1 MMTEA
6 LVRFVTLTLFSTSLA
21 ARYISIL
28 TVVAIFAVTVHAF
41 SRSTGVASKV
51 LHGDSGR
58 LDEVPLVRKESLE
71 TEDGTVDTEYTA
83 TPEDLELM
91 KQADEAAAVEQYL
104 VAGRLLRR
112 VSNEAVLKAKHKLYL
127 VMALQSEQ
135 IMEDLM
141 SPYPEES
148 GWTKQC
154 ESHGRRDTLIYY
166 KVDERFR
173 LTCRIETPI
182 EVSMLVP
189 LLAVMNETDLFHAAG
204 ESVMVKELGRGN
216 QIVHVI
222 FDTPFPFENR
232 EMYQYG
238 FAVDE
243 IDNNESIIVKIHS
256 LDPGEYDGVII
267 PEPTG
272 RGLVRVDYDAGV
284 LIRSC
289 PPDHPT
295 LVNSQSDYPTGEK
308 LLLLSLTQCIDPHV
322 HYVPKRLV
330 NYVTRSV
337 MGHVWGNLLAT
348 TEEVRDGKR
357 PAHQEAINNNRELY
371 GWVEQ
376 RVKVMLAKMEHKDRL
391 EQGGT
396 IKADDAM
403 KKSTKVFR
411 YRYLFACCQKSKK
424 KKSITTEPATIK
436 MKTTRRRLET

>member
-1 MMTEA
+1 
-6 LVRFVTLTLFSTSLA
+6 L
-21 ARYISIL
+21 I
-28 TVVAIFAVTVHAF
+28 VVAIFVVIVYAL
-41 SRSTGVASKV
+41 SLRTGVPSKV
-51 LHGDSGR
+51 QLPGYSR
-58 LDEVPLVRKESLE
+58 RRDEVPLVRKESLE
-71 TEDGTVDTEYTA
+71 TEDGTVDTKYTA
-83 TPEDLELM
+83 TPEDLELI
-91 KQADEAAAVEQYL
+91 KQAEEAAAVEQYL

-112 VSNEAVLKAKHKLYL
+112 VSNEAVLKSKHKLYL
-127 VMALQSEQ
+127 VMAEQSEQ
-135 IMEDLM
+135 IMRDLM
-141 SPYPEES
+141 SQYPEES

-166 KVDERFR
+166 KVDEKFR

-204 ESVMVKELGRGN
+204 ESVMVKELGRGT

-243 IDNNESIIVKIHS
+243 IDNNESIIVKIYS
-256 LDPGEYDGVII
+256 LDPGNYDGVTI
-267 PEPTG
+267 PEPSPV
-272 RGLVRVDYDAGV
+272 LVRVNYDAGV

-295 LVNSQSDYPTGEK
+295 LVNSRSKYPTGEK
-308 LLLLSLTQCIDPHV
+308 ILLLSLTQCVDPHV

-357 PAHQEAINNNRELY
+357 PAHQEAIKNKQELY
-371 GWVEQ
+371 GWVEE
-376 RVKVMLAKMEHKDRL
+376 RVKVMLAKL
-391 EQGGT
+391 ERKETFDEGER
-396 IKADDAM
+396 IKADDV
-403 KKSTKVFR
+403 KRKPTKVFR
-411 YRYLFACCQKSKK
+411 YLLACCQKLKK
-424 KKSITTEPATIK
+424 KKSTGTEQARTVK
-436 MKTTRRRLET
+436 KWTSRRLEE